1 MKKPLFFVFYVI
13 FCLGLLE
20 FGSAVLYFVHY
31 GSWYS
36 YKDQQEKMS
45 LVAGADHV
53 ESVTADDNIKGRGS
67 HRLFLH
73 PYIGFSGQ
81 PNARVKPWE
90 HRNNRNEFGFW
101 GPSPL
106 TKTKPDQLLVAVS
119 GGSVAAQIFTS
130 AGDVLKKE
138 LERAYPGKEVIL
150 CSIALGGMK
159 QPQQLMALNYFLVLG
174 AKFDVIINLDGYNE
188 AVLALWENH
197 RMGIA
202 PFFPRSWQLFAQQ
215 SLDIDRAVL
224 IGQLATLKQEQ
235 VSLAAMAQRPM
246 LNSSIFVGL
255 LWQLLDNQK
264 QWDIFQYEK
273 ALSEYKGS
281 PEDAVQVAGPTM
293 DYGDA
298 SDVEN
303 MVVDIWENSSR
314 QMSNLARGNNI
325 EYFHFLQPNQYYEGS
340 KPLTKEEIA
349 LLLPN
354 DAGLTQLVRHM
365 YPKLV
370 ERAETIQKQGDIRL
384 FDLTQ
389 IYRNNNET
397 LYIDNC
403 CHLNQRGY
411 ELMAGAI
418 ADRISSNKLSHSKQ
432 LRP

>member
-1 MKKPLFFVFYVI
+1 MKKPLFFFFYAI
-13 FCLGLLE
+13 FCIGLLE
-20 FGSAVLYFVHY
+20 FGAAVLYFVHY

-36 YKDQQEKMS
+36 YKDQREKVS
-45 LVAGADHV
+45 LVTGTDNVEDVSPAGD
-53 ESVTADDNIKGRGS
+53 IKGLGS

-73 PYIGFSGQ
+73 PYIGVSGQ
-81 PNARVKPWE
+81 PNAWLKPGE
-90 HRNNRNEFGFW
+90 QRNEFGFL

-106 TKTKPDQLLVAVS
+106 TKTKPNQLLVAVS
-119 GGSVAAQIFTS
+119 GGSVAAQIYTS

-138 LERAYPGKEVIL
+138 LERVYPGKEVVL
-150 CSIALGGMK
+150 VSIALGGMK
-159 QPQQLMALNYFLVLG
+159 QPQQLMALNYLLVLG

-197 RMGIA
+197 RTGIA
-202 PFFPRSWQLFAQQ
+202 PFFPRSWQVFAQQ
-215 SLDIDRAVL
+215 SLDIDHAVL
-224 IGQLATLKQEQ
+224 IGRLAILKQEQ
-235 VSLAAMAQRPM
+235 MSLATLAQRPM

-281 PEDAVQVAGPTM
+281 PQDAVQVAGPTM

-298 SDVEN
+298 SDVEH

-314 QMSNLARGNNI
+314 QMSNLAKGNNI

-340 KPLTKEEIA
+340 KPLSREEIA

-370 ERAETIQKQGDIRL
+370 ERAETIQQQGNIRF

-389 IYRNNNET
+389 IYSNNNET
-397 LYIDNC
+397 LYVDNC

-411 ELMAGAI
+411 ELMAGEI
-418 ADRISSNKLSHSKQ
+418 ADRIASNKLSQSKKY
-432 LRP
+432 RP